1 MAMTVTEET
10 VDQLAVRVYAT
21 RQAMGDAAAMDVAAQ
36 MRDVLARKADLRM
49 IFAAAPS
56 QNEFLAALGQAEGI
70 DWSRVTA
77 FQMDDYLGLPPDA
90 PQRFSR
96 YLADHLFDH
105 VHPGNVQM
113 IDGTNPAEIERTRY
127 AGLINDAPID
137 IVCLGI
143 GENGHIAFNDPP
155 VADFHDPETVKVV
168 TLDAASRHQQVH
180 DGCFAQLDDVPTE
193 ALTLTIPALLSGE
206 ALFCVVPGPTK
217 RAAVRA
223 TLRGPIT
230 TACPASI
237 LRQHPACTL
246 YLDEASYPNE

>member
-1 MAMTVTEET
+1 MAMTVAEET

-21 RQAMGDAAAMDVAAQ
+21 RQAMGDAAAAAVATR
-36 MRDVLARKADLRM
+36 MRDVLARQAELRM

-56 QNEFLAALGQAEGI
+56 QNELLAALCQAEGI
-70 DWSRVTA
+70 DWARVTA

-90 PQRFSR
+90 PQRFSH

-113 IDGTNPAEIERTRY
+113 IDGTNSAEVERTRY
-127 AGLINDAPID
+127 ADLINAAPID

-155 VADFHDPETVKVV
+155 VADFHDPEMVKVV

-180 DGCFAQLDDVPTE
+180 DGCFAHLDDVPTD

-206 ALFCVVPGPTK
+206 ALFCIVPGPTK
-217 RAAVRA
+217 RAAVHA
-223 TLRGPIT
+223 TLRGPVT
-230 TACPASI
+230 TECPASI
-237 LRQHPACTL
+237 LRQHPTCIL
-246 YLDEASYPNE
+246 YLDEASYPG